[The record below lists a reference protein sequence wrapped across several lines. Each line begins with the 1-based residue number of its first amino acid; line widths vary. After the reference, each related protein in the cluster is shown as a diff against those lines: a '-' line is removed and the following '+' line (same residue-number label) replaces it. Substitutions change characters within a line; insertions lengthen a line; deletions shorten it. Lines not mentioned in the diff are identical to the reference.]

1 MLVSKFRHSECA
13 EAIDDARRALRPGK
27 RQIKRARKDE
37 RRSRKQLARIQDRIV
52 LLDGLASSTAQRAR
66 TSVEQ
71 ARLAAAGE
79 KDFIEKCYALYVR
92 ENARAQAGRA
102 ARRARLSRPLETGL
116 IPAFNRLPEVKD
128 PAEEFRPFE
137 DRVRNDLLP
146 LEKSLTP
153 AEVADDAV
161 DAIGIVTSPNGRA
174 AAKEALPHA
183 S

>member
-1 MLVSKFRHSECA
+1 VLVSKFRHSECA